1 MKKPIFIL
9 LIGLIFTHVLMAQ
22 ATDLFFSEYI
32 EGSANN
38 KAIEIYNGTGSD
50 IDLSDYIIKKA
61 TNGQGWTTNN
71 FTFPENSIIPSYDVW
86 VIANEGA
93 STTILNKAD
102 TVLPYNEYN
111 YLMAFNGD
119 DALGLFKTNGKDE
132 ILLDI
137 IGTPDQDPGTAWD
150 VAGITEAT
158 KDHTLIRKPSVT
170 QGNTDWTASAGTN
183 SDNSEWIIHDIDY
196 FSDLGQHTFNGA
208 PDDTPPTI
216 ISVTATSETSVEVV
230 FSEPINEDT
239 ANNVLNY
246 QIENLPVNAA
256 TLQTDEIT
264 VVLQTEN
271 QTENAEYTLIVNNI
285 KDLAGNTIAQNT
297 SVNFTG
303 FVSPYTP
310 IADIQN
316 NLSQYQGQQVLIKG
330 IITIAAGALRNDML
344 TAFIQDNSGRGI
356 EIFDYDVTPQ
366 YLTDFARGNEVEIQ
380 GTIDDYNQVTEIKNF
395 TYTVLSTGNELPY
408 LKLQISEIND
418 LNLEGTFIRTTGV
431 VTDNYYAGGGTNIV
445 ISDTQDPEHTVP
457 IRIWDTTGIIT
468 DEFEL
473 GYILQVQGVAT
484 IYNNNIQL
492 TPGNQ
497 LDLTEG
503 NLNPYDFLILDP
515 EHPQAG
521 TDLKLTFNN
530 ENHHYDSVT
539 IYWKTNK
546 DLTYYAK
553 QMESSAENTEFYYT
567 FQSPK
572 AGTKYSIYFET
583 LEDTVKT
590 IFPDD
595 APEKPI
601 NIEIPSTKLIAKITI
616 PPKPFNPHIGEL
628 FPIEISGENGDK
640 AIVRIF
646 NSEGKLKTTLYNG
659 IILSNS
665 GIVHLNWDGKDKN
678 YNILPIGLYIIH
690 LEVIDR
696 NTGKSKTDKAPIV
709 IGTYLN

>member
-71 FTFPENSIIPSYDVW
+71 FIFPENSIIPSYDVW

-137 IGTPDQDPGTAWD
+137 IGTPDQDPGTGWD

-297 SVNFTG
+297 TVNFTG

-330 IITIAAGALRNDML
+330 IITL
-344 TAFIQDNSGRGI
+344 
-356 EIFDYDVTPQ
+356 
-366 YLTDFARGNEVEIQ
+366 
-380 GTIDDYNQVTEIKNF
+380 
-395 TYTVLSTGNELPY
+395 
-408 LKLQISEIND
+408 
-418 LNLEGTFIRTTGV
+418 
-431 VTDNYYAGGGTNIV
+431 
-445 ISDTQDPEHTVP
+445 
-457 IRIWDTTGIIT
+457 
-468 DEFEL
+468 
-473 GYILQVQGVAT
+473 
-484 IYNNNIQL
+484 
-492 TPGNQ
+492 
-497 LDLTEG
+497 
-503 NLNPYDFLILDP
+503 
-515 EHPQAG
+515 
-521 TDLKLTFNN
+521 
-530 ENHHYDSVT
+530 
-539 IYWKTNK
+539 
-546 DLTYYAK
+546 
-553 QMESSAENTEFYYT
+553 
-567 FQSPK
+567 
-572 AGTKYSIYFET
+572 
-583 LEDTVKT
+583 
-590 IFPDD
+590 
-595 APEKPI
+595 
-601 NIEIPSTKLIAKITI
+601 
-616 PPKPFNPHIGEL
+616 
-628 FPIEISGENGDK
+628 
-640 AIVRIF
+640 
-646 NSEGKLKTTLYNG
+646 
-659 IILSNS
+659 
-665 GIVHLNWDGKDKN
+665 
-678 YNILPIGLYIIH
+678 
-690 LEVIDR
+690 
-696 NTGKSKTDKAPIV
+696 
-709 IGTYLN
+709 